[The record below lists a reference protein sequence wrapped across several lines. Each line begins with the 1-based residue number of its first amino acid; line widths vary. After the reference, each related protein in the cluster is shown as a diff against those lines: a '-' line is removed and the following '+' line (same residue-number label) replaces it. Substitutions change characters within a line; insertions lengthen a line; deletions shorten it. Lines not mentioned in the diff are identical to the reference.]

1 MVGIFRKPQSLYCE
15 HCAIIS
21 LVNSGVG
28 KNRKKL
34 KKLVIEPLCSFNKL
48 TCSDGYLY
56 ELDRLEYHKSINIEV
71 RW

>member
-1 MVGIFRKPQSLYCE
+1 MVDTFRKSQSLYCK

-28 KNRKKL
+28 KNCKKP

-48 TCSDGYLY
+48 MGTC
-56 ELDRLEYHKSINIEV
+56 INTIG
-71 RW
+71 WNTTNQ